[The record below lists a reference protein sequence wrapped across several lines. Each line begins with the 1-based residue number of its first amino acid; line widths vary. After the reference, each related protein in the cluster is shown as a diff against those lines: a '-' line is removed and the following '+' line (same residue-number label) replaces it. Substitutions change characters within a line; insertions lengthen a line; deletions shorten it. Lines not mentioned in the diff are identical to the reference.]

1 MPLRFMFGLQ
11 ANGFVILQPGVIC
24 QLFLPR
30 RPKLFDLLQ
39 FGARSPSRLAFA
51 QIKTAGHSVG
61 PQSCVLQVGSKLQQI
76 EKFFWARLLVASP
89 VANVLVFRSA
99 REAVSYNGVRILPGV
114 WSVRCAPLRH
124 GEGIIGSEVL
134 WGPNEICSVCWMSWG
149 VYPGI
154 GPKSAQRIA
163 YHLLECDPQEARRL
177 ADAIIDVK
185 EHVHFCSRCFNYA
198 TADECPICQ
207 DGTRD
212 RTRIC
217 VVGEPRDVTAIERT
231 GSYHGLYH
239 VLGGVISPMDKIGP
253 DQLHVRELLARL
265 GSETSKRSSSPPTP
279 ILKGRPRR
287 AIWPVPSSRWVLRVT
302 ASSERS
308 ARGRRP

>member
-1 MPLRFMFGLQ
+1 MGTERDLQ
-11 ANGFVILQPGVIC
+11 
-24 QLFLPR
+24 
-30 RPKLFDLLQ
+30 
-39 FGARSPSRLAFA
+39 
-51 QIKTAGHSVG
+51 
-61 PQSCVLQVGSKLQQI
+61 
-76 EKFFWARLLVASP
+76 RLLDE
-89 VANVLVFRSA
+89 LGR
-99 REAVSYNGVRILPGV
+99 L
-114 WSVRCAPLRH
+114 
-124 GEGIIGSEVL
+124 
-134 WGPNEICSVCWMSWG
+134 
-149 VYPGI
+149 PGI

-212 RTRIC
+212 RMRIC

-265 GSETSKRSSSPPTP
+265 GSEDIQEVIIATNPNIEGETTASYLARTIKPLGITVTRLASGLPVGGDLEYADELT
-279 ILKGRPRR
+279 LGRAIEARR
-287 AIWPVPSSRWVLRVT
+287 AL
-302 ASSERS
+302 
-308 ARGRRP
+308 